1 MDNQKVE
8 LRQEN
13 KIIGQAQII
22 AYLRYNNWG
31 LPVGAG
37 RLRPP
42 SEAVVGGEV
51 L

>member
-1 MDNQKVE
+1 MDNGKVE

-13 KIIGQAQII
+13 KIIRQAQVI
-22 AYLRYNNWG
+22 AYLIYDNWG

-37 RLRPP
+37 RPRPP
-42 SEAVVGGEV
+42 SEAVVEGEV